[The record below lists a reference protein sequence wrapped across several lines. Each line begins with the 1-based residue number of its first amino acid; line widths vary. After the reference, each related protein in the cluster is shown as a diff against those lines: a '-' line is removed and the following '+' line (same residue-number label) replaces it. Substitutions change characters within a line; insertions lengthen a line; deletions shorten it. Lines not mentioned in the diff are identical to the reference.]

1 MKPRITNVRFS
12 TTPNRT
18 RIIFTLSQEVK
29 HALSAQINPNR
40 LILDLPN
47 TELPSDLNL
56 LAFSDPV
63 VRKVYTNTLDNGVM
77 RTIFELNEQAQSR
90 AVLLQD
96 KNGGHPYLV
105 VEIKPQNSDTQAN
118 RMTDNGQQKS
128 TNRKN
133 KRNIVIVLDPGH
145 GGIDPG
151 AIGAGGV
158 REKDVALAVAKRVA
172 REINATPGYKAYL
185 TRNDDRFVPLGRRRM
200 IARVRQAD
208 LFISLHA
215 DAFHIPSARGA
226 SVYCLSEPN
235 SENAEPADQRS
246 LMLGNTLLSAI
257 AQTPSLSLH
266 FKTPKQARFAVLKTR
281 NIPSVLVEM
290 AFLSNRQE
298 EVLMKKPSH
307 QASLARAV
315 SQGAKNF
322 IQTSRVA

>member
-1 MKPRITNVRFS
+1 
-12 TTPNRT
+12 RT

-215 DAFHIPSARGA
+215 DAFHMASARGA
-226 SVYCLSEPN
+226 SVYCL
-235 SENAEPADQRS
+235 AERGKAVPANQKS
-246 LMLGNTLLSAI
+246 LMLGNTLLSSI
-257 AQTPSLSLH
+257 ASTPSLALH
-266 FKTPKQARFAVLKTR
+266 VKTIKQARFDVLKTEE
-281 NIPSVLVEM
+281 IPSVLVEM

-298 EVLMKKPSH
+298 EMLLRKTSH
-307 QASLARAV
+307 QISLSKAV
-315 SQGAKNF
+315 SQGAKQF
-322 IQTSRVA
+322 TRLTGLA